1 MANKFKDFDAMFSE
15 MKAETLAFRAY
26 GKMYQIRKEIPAA
39 IVLEMARMESTDNIP
54 TQMIF
59 RAGAAIFGEEMLREL
74 CAKPDFSANR
84 LAKMVEWAFR
94 AINGNPDDDMQEM
107 TEDDTGASEGKN

>member
-59 RAGAAIFGEEMLREL
+59 RAAAAIFGDKTLREL

-84 LAKMVEWAFR
+84 LAKMVEWAFKT
-94 AINGNPDDDMQEM
+94 INGKPDDDMQEM
-107 TEDDTGASEGKN
+107 TEDDTGASKGKN